1 MIKNARKFVILDKT
15 LQNMKGKNK
24 RPESKENIFWPILK
38 EIINPEHELVI
49 LAHKISWQ
57 YFENQF

>member
-15 LQNMKGKNK
+15 LQNMKGKTKDQNQ
-24 RPESKENIFWPILK
+24 RNIFWPILK